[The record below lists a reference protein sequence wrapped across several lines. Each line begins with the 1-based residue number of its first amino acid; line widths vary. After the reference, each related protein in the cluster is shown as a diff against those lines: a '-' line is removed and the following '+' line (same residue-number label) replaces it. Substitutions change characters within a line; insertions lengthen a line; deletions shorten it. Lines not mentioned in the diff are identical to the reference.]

1 MSSIIKVDQIQLSD
15 GSTPTAGDLGI
26 TGTGK
31 VLQVVSDTVTAP
43 YIINPGTTFTA
54 YPDLAATITPTSASS
69 KIYVSAYCTWSGNV
83 VNQDIMIRMARN
95 GSGVFIGDARNSNV
109 RATHG
114 QGDAVDKVHLSWGSV
129 IFSTAFLD
137 SPNSTNS
144 QTYTIQF
151 LSGFGQSGAI
161 DLGQQGVDAGATG
174 GEQNTA
180 PATIVLMEIA
190 G

>member
-1 MSSIIKVDQIQLSD
+1 MTSILKVDTLQTAA
-15 GSTPTAGDLGI
+15 GGVPTAADLGI
-26 TGTGK
+26 NTTGS

-43 YIINPGTTFTA
+43 STISPGTTFTA
-54 YPDLAATITPTSASS
+54 YPNLAATITPTSTSS
-69 KIYVSAYCTWSGNV
+69 KIYVSAYCTWAGNS

-95 GSGVFIGDARNSNV
+95 GSWVFIGDARNSNT
-109 RATHG
+109 RATYG
-114 QGDAVDKVHLSWGSV
+114 QGDALSKVHLDWASV

-151 LSGFGQSGAI
+151 ATGFAQGGAI
-161 DLGQQGVDAGATG
+161 YLGQQGVNSTAP
-174 GEQNTA
+174 EQNTA

>member
-1 MSSIIKVDQIQLSD
+1 MTSIIKVDQIQNTA
-15 GSTPTAGDLGI
+15 GGVPTAADLGI
-26 TGTGK
+26 NTTGS

-43 YIINPGTTFTA
+43 STISPGTTFTA
-54 YPDLAATITPTSASS
+54 YPNLAATITPISASS
-69 KIYVSAYCTWSGNV
+69 KIYVSAYCTWAANI
-83 VNQDIMIRMARN
+83 VNQDIMIRIARN
-95 GSGVFIGDARNSNV
+95 GSGVFIGDARNSNT
-109 RATHG
+109 RATYG
-114 QGDAVDKVHLSWGSV
+114 QGDAVAKVHFEWGSV

-151 LSGFGQSGAI
+151 ATGFAQGSSI
-161 DLGQQGVDAGATG
+161 YLGQQGVNSSGS
-174 GEQNTA
+174 EQNTA